1 MTTAIERFK
10 AYVAN
15 AIERICVLEEQ
26 LELAHERIAELEAE
40 AEKTSDPDS
49 D

>member
-10 AYVAN
+10 AHVAN

-26 LELAHERIAELEAE
+26 LELAHARIAELEAE
-40 AEKTSDPDS
+40 AEKASVPDPD
-49 D
+49 